1 MDMRKF
7 IYAVVL
13 VLAMSSV
20 SAVAQ
25 DGDRPEKKG
34 KKVDR
39 TEMVKR
45 RTDRMAERYGLDEK
59 QTAKLLELNTEH
71 MGRMQPMGRPSR
83 MRRGGAGDGNDVAP
97 DREAE
102 RPSKEQ
108 MEEMRKKMSE
118 SREKYEAELKK
129 IMTSDQYAKYE
140 QDRQDMKQRRG
151 RNADRKK
158 KD

>member
-1 MDMRKF
+1 MRKF

-13 VLAMSSV
+13 VLAMGSV
-20 SAVAQ
+20 SAMAQ
-25 DGDRPEKKG
+25 DSGRPEKKG

-39 TEMVKR
+39 AEMVKL

-59 QTAKLLELNTEH
+59 QTAKLLELNTEQ
-71 MGRMQPMGRPSR
+71 MGRMQPMGRSSR
-83 MRRGGAGDGNDVAP
+83 VRRGGADGGNNVAP
-97 DREAE
+97 DRKVE

-140 QDRQDMKQRRG
+140 QDRQSMMQRGG